1 MAIVSGDV
9 RIERLS
15 RFFFVAPSWPVSL
28 AIIVV
33 LGFII
38 DGASLRFGQ
47 EVRFFGSFCFTI
59 PAIVGFVATKVLV
72 NSLAGQITWNRSAL
86 LALACTV
93 FLIIISLVG
102 MVVSV
107 FLLPFSYAIALGFI
121 FGARLVVLAAIADY
135 RLSRVIVPAFLQTG
149 AGILIGLYLFS
160 PPFGLF
166 AISSSIV
173 FGIGFVLLIWAVDR
187 PLYRGFHVH
196 GLNFLNTF
204 IAHIT
209 DGSKTMEDF
218 FRDIGEEVYVPQV
231 SIYFRGGPG
240 RDVLFT
246 VPNIHPGPL
255 GEIGGGNLPNYLQS
269 AFRGMVM
276 VSHGTATHDFN
287 LVAEDE
293 IEKIVTAMR
302 AGEKDLSFSGGAS
315 KSYRYRHGSV
325 SILFQVFHDTLLI
338 ISTRAPEKTE
348 DIDLG
353 VGMAIMG
360 EGHRSFRHVA
370 FVDAHNCFTG
380 DISTV
385 QPGTLAAYEYQ
396 SAALHAIEQGQG
408 LAQSPFLM
416 GCAQVLLPFS
426 RKEGFGDQGIE
437 VLVVDVAGQTTA
449 YILIDGNNVEAGGR
463 ETLRDHVLAL
473 VNEAEIMTTDSHV
486 VNMLS
491 GKNPV
496 GLNIPPD
503 LILPHIHRA
512 VKEALGNLGPCE
524 AAGSTVL
531 CERIRVFG
539 SQRVVQMA
547 STVNAM
553 ILFIP
558 PFSAAVLMLAFLLS
572 LMLYMIII

>member
-1 MAIVSGDV
+1 MGVVSGDV

-15 RFFFVAPSWPVSL
+15 RFFFIAPSWPVSL
-28 AIIVV
+28 AIIII

-47 EVRFFGSFCFTI
+47 NIRFFGSLCFTI
-59 PAIVGFVATKVLV
+59 PALTGFLATKPLV
-72 NSLAGQITWNRSAL
+72 NLFSGQITWNRSAL
-86 LALACTV
+86 LALGCTV
-93 FLIIISLVG
+93 FLVIISLIG
-102 MVVSV
+102 MVVSIS
-107 FLLPFSYAIALGFI
+107 LLPFSYAIALGFI

-135 RLSRVIVPAFLQTG
+135 RLSRVVLPAFIQSG
-149 AGILIGLYLFS
+149 MGILIGIYLFS

-166 AISSSIV
+166 GVISSVV
-173 FGIGFVLLIWAVDR
+173 FGIGFVLLIWAVER
-187 PLYRGFHVH
+187 PLYRAFHIH

-218 FRDIGEEVYVPQV
+218 FHEIGEEVYVPQV
-231 SIYFRGGPG
+231 SIFFRDDNGKG
-240 RDVLFT
+240 VLFT

-255 GEIGGGNLPNYLQS
+255 GEIGGGNLPHYLQS
-269 AFRGMVM
+269 AFSELVM

-293 IEKIVTAMR
+293 IKIIVSAIKEASR
-302 AGEKDLSFSGGAS
+302 NLVFSRDAS
-315 KSYRYRHGSV
+315 KSYRYHHGSV
-325 SILFQVFHDTLLI
+325 SVLYQVFHDTLLI
-338 ISTRAPEKTE
+338 VSTRSPEKTE
-348 DIDLG
+348 DIEFG
-353 VGMAIMG
+353 VGMAIMA
-360 EGHRSFRHVA
+360 EGHRAFNNIA

-396 SAALHAIEQGQG
+396 SAALKAINEGPG
-408 LAQSPFLM
+408 LEKFPFRM
-416 GCAQVLLPFS
+416 GSAQVIPPYS

-437 VLVVDVAGQTTA
+437 ILIIEAGMQKTA
-449 YILIDGNNVEAGGR
+449 YILIDGNNVQAGVR
-463 ETLRDHVLAL
+463 NLLRDHAL
-473 VNEAEIMTTDSHV
+473 TRVDEAEIMTTDSHV
-486 VNMLS
+486 VNILS

-496 GLNIPPD
+496 GLNIPPE
-503 LILPHIHRA
+503 LIIPYIDQALN
-512 VKEALGNLGPCE
+512 EALQNLAPGE
-524 AAGSTVL
+524 AAGSTAL
-531 CERIRVFG
+531 CERVRVFG

-558 PFSAAVLMLAFLLS
+558 PLSAAVLLLAFLLS